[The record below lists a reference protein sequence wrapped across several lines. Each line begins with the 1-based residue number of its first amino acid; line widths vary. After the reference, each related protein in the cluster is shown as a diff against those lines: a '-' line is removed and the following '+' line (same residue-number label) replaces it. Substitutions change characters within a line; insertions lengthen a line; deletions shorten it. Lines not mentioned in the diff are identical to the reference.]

1 MPTTFTKL
9 VSSQPSSTKPLRLT
23 WPLQRHVVVPTN
35 DNPYRFIGCAYV
47 MHIHIRASKTDL
59 RMRACYLM

>member
-1 MPTTFTKL
+1 M
-9 VSSQPSSTKPLRLT
+9 S
-23 WPLQRHVVVPTN
+23 TN

-59 RMRACYLM
+59 RMRACYLMCDPLMQTMTHRITIKLQLPGKSRLIFKF